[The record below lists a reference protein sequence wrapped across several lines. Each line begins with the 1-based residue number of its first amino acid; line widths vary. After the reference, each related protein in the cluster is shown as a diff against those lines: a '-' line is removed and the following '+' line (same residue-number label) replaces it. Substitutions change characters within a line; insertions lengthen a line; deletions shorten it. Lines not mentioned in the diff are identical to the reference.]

1 MIRKNEKG
9 FALILA
15 LVLLLVMSLMGGAL
29 IIISSGDHENNNASD
44 EYQQTFYVAETAL
57 IEGEKWLLDQYLGPW
72 KTTNHKRDL
81 TKKNLPS
88 NKTTDWDGKI
98 GTALL
103 RNNYD
108 NGSSFFYKTNKVCY
122 NSFIDLPKD
131 SSGKIKYVHAE
142 SNNYGELLL
151 QSFGSAS
158 DEEKKQAEYLQ
169 RFFFEFFIVK
179 IGSAPFRGYG
189 SSVKKGANNTSADGM
204 AYRVFG
210 CGIFNA
216 DNVTDSDNSKK
227 RTVISLESTVVLPK

>member
-1 MIRKNEKG
+1 MKKNEKG

-72 KTTNHKRDL
+72 TLSGSTLVRSTTRTMPANQAA
-81 TKKNLPS
+81 N
-88 NKTTDWDGKI
+88 WDGKI

-108 NGSSFFYKTNKVCY
+108 NSSSFFYDTRNVCY
-122 NSFIDLPKD
+122 NSFIGLPKPI
-131 SSGKIKYVHAE
+131 KIAHAE

-151 QSFGSAS
+151 QSFSLAS

-169 RFFFEFFIVK
+169 RYFFEFFIVK

-204 AYRVFG
+204 AYRIFG

-216 DNVTDSDNSKK
+216 DNVKDSSNSKK